1 MSSYKKIYFMGIKG
15 VGMATLAVLAQEA
28 GFVVC
33 GSDVEERF
41 ITDKIL
47 KNAEIN
53 VLKGFLKENV
63 TNFLGST
70 PSRECLFIATG
81 AHNGFD
87 NEEAL
92 EAVRLNIKVIS
103 QGEAVGLFMSGKP
116 FERVDM
122 EGISVAGS
130 HGKTTVSAMIAF
142 TLSKLGYD
150 PSYTVGTSEI
160 FQLGAAGHYGR
171 GRFYVA
177 EADEYLAEGTH
188 DRTPKFLYQ
197 SPKFLIINNIDFDH
211 PDFYKDKGEVAKAYE
226 RFVLEKLTGD
236 GLLIVNGDDEEIKK
250 IISKNALSAITYG
263 TDEASEFVIKD
274 YKQEGLESSFKVARK
289 GTELGQFRLSVPGYH
304 NAKNSL
310 AVIALLMEI
319 GAGVEDIKQAL
330 QGFLGTK
337 RRFERVG
344 EMENGIPVFDDYAH
358 HPEEIR
364 KTLEAVASAYPTKK
378 IVTVFQ
384 AHTFARTQA
393 LTGEFVSSFAGVS
406 ELIILPTFA
415 SARDSIKEDLDRD
428 REFVE
433 KIRMVVPNTKLIENI
448 PSVVEYIKLNV
459 SSPQAIIVTMGAGD
473 VYKIAE
479 KLSI

>member
-33 GSDVEERF
+33 GSDVEEKF

-142 TLSKLGYD
+142 TL
-150 PSYTVGTSEI
+150 
-160 FQLGAAGHYGR
+160 
-171 GRFYVA
+171 
-177 EADEYLAEGTH
+177 
-188 DRTPKFLYQ
+188 
-197 SPKFLIINNIDFDH
+197 
-211 PDFYKDKGEVAKAYE
+211 
-226 RFVLEKLTGD
+226 
-236 GLLIVNGDDEEIKK
+236 
-250 IISKNALSAITYG
+250 
-263 TDEASEFVIKD
+263 
-274 YKQEGLESSFKVARK
+274 
-289 GTELGQFRLSVPGYH
+289 
-304 NAKNSL
+304 
-310 AVIALLMEI
+310 
-319 GAGVEDIKQAL
+319 
-330 QGFLGTK
+330 
-337 RRFERVG
+337 
-344 EMENGIPVFDDYAH
+344 
-358 HPEEIR
+358 
-364 KTLEAVASAYPTKK
+364 
-378 IVTVFQ
+378 
-384 AHTFARTQA
+384 
-393 LTGEFVSSFAGVS
+393 
-406 ELIILPTFA
+406 
-415 SARDSIKEDLDRD
+415 
-428 REFVE
+428 
-433 KIRMVVPNTKLIENI
+433 
-448 PSVVEYIKLNV
+448 
-459 SSPQAIIVTMGAGD
+459 
-473 VYKIAE
+473 
-479 KLSI
+479 